1 MKIGVI
7 GIGVMGEPMARN
19 LHKAGHSVTVYNR
32 TASRCDGLHALG
44 IVVAETA
51 RQAIEASDA
60 IVLMVPSHVEVDEA
74 LGLMTKRRIRH
85 LPVMENDTM
94 CGFISIGDLVK
105 SRFDEVQDE
114 ARALR
119 SYIQTA

>member
-74 LGLMTKRRIRH
+74 L
-85 LPVMENDTM
+85 
-94 CGFISIGDLVK
+94 IGGVK
-105 SRFDEVQDE
+105 VAVGDQVLDASVRGKLD
-114 ARALR
+114 AMATALKN
-119 SYIQTA
+119 